1 MSRERGFTLIEL
13 LVAMA
18 IVAVIGVMALGGLN
32 RVIQQQTLA
41 EARAERWRE
50 IQFAMRIIAQDLAQ
64 IHPRLTREEMGEAR
78 RESLVLGPG
87 QLYTLELSR
96 GGWSNPANLPRGT
109 VLRVA
114 YDWEEP
120 DRLLVRYHW
129 PVMDRTMQTIPVRTE
144 LLSGVEEIR
153 ITMIDRNNQPQIEW
167 PPRDMTD
174 AADALVARP
183 RAVEF
188 RLVLEDYGEIWR
200 TVETSG

>member
-32 RVIQQQTLA
+32 TVIQQQTLA

-50 IQFAMRIIAQDLAQ
+50 IQFAMRIITQDLAQ
-64 IHPRLTREEMGEAR
+64 IHPRLTREEMGESR
-78 RESLVLGPG
+78 RESLLLGPG

-129 PVMDRTMQTIPVRTE
+129 PVMDRTMQTFPVRTE
-144 LLSGVEEIR
+144 LLSGVEEMR

-188 RLVLEDYGEIWR
+188 RLVLEDFGEIWR

>member
-120 DRLLVRYHW
+120 DQLLVRYHW

>member
-50 IQFAMRIIAQDLAQ
+50 IQFALRIITQDLAQ

-78 RESLVLGPG
+78 RESLLLGPG

-96 GGWSNPANLPRGT
+96 GGWANPANLPRGT

-120 DRLLVRYHW
+120 DQLLVRYHW
-129 PVMDRTMQTIPVRTE
+129 PVMDRTMQTLPVRTE

-153 ITMIDRNNQPQIEW
+153 ITMIDRNNQPQLEW
-167 PPRDMTD
+167 PPRDMTG

>member
-78 RESLVLGPG
+78 RESLLLGPG
-87 QLYTLELSR
+87 RLYTLELSR

-120 DRLLVRYHW
+120 DQLLVRYHW